1 MVIKRGG
8 FIFIARSQAQRSE
21 ETKQAILA
29 AAATLFSERGYDS
42 VTMREIAKTAG
53 CSHTTIYIYFNDK
66 ETLLHALSIPPLSVL
81 SEKMQD
87 VLDDQDILPK
97 ERVIQLSA
105 LFITFCLQHRN
116 MHALFFG
123 ANAER
128 VDLIESAIPL
138 TELRNHLFRML
149 ETAIQ
154 QNFSLNNGD
163 ERILTFTRIY
173 YYMLHGI
180 VGTYV
185 YSKESMEELYERLE
199 RTFNLAF
206 ETLLLGFDE
215 KIKEGKS
222 GS

>member
-1 MVIKRGG
+1 M
-8 FIFIARSQAQRSE
+8 ARSQAQRSE

-53 CSHTTIYIYFNDK
+53 CSHTTIYIYFKDK
-66 ETLLHALSIPPLSVL
+66 EALLHALSVPPLSEL
-81 SEKMQD
+81 QGKMQD
-87 VLDDQDILPK
+87 VLDQQDILPK
-97 ERVIQLSA
+97 ERVIQLSR

-116 MHALFFG
+116 MHTLFFG

-128 VDLIESAIPL
+128 VDLDESAIPL

-163 ERILTFTRIY
+163 ERVLTFTRIY

-185 YSKESMEELYERLE
+185 YSKESMEELHERLE
-199 RTFNLAF
+199 STFNSAF
-206 ETLLLGFDE
+206 ETLLLGFAE
-215 KIKEGKS
+215 KLREGES
-222 GS
+222 GP